1 MKVKGIVLTVL
12 VMICSAG
19 GWAQTPPEQASRD
32 SVMKFFAAAQIEQQI
47 TRMQSLMSSEMTKA
61 IQQMLDR
68 DDRLTAE
75 DKKKALDALGPD
87 LQDAAAIYPVPEMLQ
102 DIAPVYQKHF
112 TESDMQAITAFF
124 ETPVGKK
131 FINESGPMMQEAM
144 AVMMPKMNERMQSRM
159 DQMRRRI
166 DDLTKQPPPTP
177 QKQD

>member
-19 GWAQTPPEQASRD
+19 GWAQAPQEQASRE

-68 DDRLTAE
+68 DDRLSAE

-112 TESDMQAITAFF
+112 TESDMQAITEFF
-124 ETPVGKK
+124 QTPVGKK

-166 DDLTKQPPPTP
+166 DDLTKQSPPTP